1 MSAEQQVALT
11 YEFYKIIDKLS
22 KDYRD
27 FVQDLTGTTSK
38 SIEALAL
45 YAATYKAGSV
55 SQQLLGELESKSWV
69 KGNEAAVY
77 LAKKVIMREM
87 ILKGRPNLAED
98 YLRKCLISFSTQF
111 SLLGRLLQAYSGFI
125 KKHYTSPQG
134 IEFLLE
140 QVKKASVSGSDK
152 LWSNLSLFIQVTV
165 PHSQ

>member
-1 MSAEQQVALT
+1 M
-11 YEFYKIIDKLS
+11 
-22 KDYRD
+22 
-27 FVQDLTGTTSK
+27 
-38 SIEALAL
+38 
-45 YAATYKAGSV
+45 